1 MPKKAPNNF
10 FSVLTKA
17 VAERWQNRS
26 MEKTWAIREQEIRNE
41 IIEGIQ
47 ELNVSTYLEAQ
58 TVNRAI
64 EVVKGAIGISQ

>member
-1 MPKKAPNNF
+1 
-10 FSVLTKA
+10 
-17 VAERWQNRS
+17 